1 MIGSVLKRVNPR
13 VVLVLLAAL
22 SVAFV
27 SSVIAGDSKSKE
39 ESLDGYAAAI
49 EIASKNAEVKSE
61 ADLVINMKNEN
72 SPLHALTEKGFRQ
85 FVSGLT
91 FTEHGLGSLNY
102 EPLVNE
108 LDEEGIY
115 QIMKLF
121 GVQFESSLYSYD
133 VLDEGDRLLLEALS
147 GGSAFLNFFDETD
160 DSYERWNWD
169 VCVRGDNGT
178 TSCRP
183 LPFNECF
190 SNCADL

>member
-121 GVQFESSLYSYD
+121 GVQFESSLYSD
-133 VLDEGDRLLLEALS
+133 DHCCPTNVQNSTRACCGLGGLGLGGPELNSSIMGLRSNRLS
-147 GGSAFLNFFDETD
+147 
-160 DSYERWNWD
+160 
-169 VCVRGDNGT
+169 
-178 TSCRP
+178 
-183 LPFNECF
+183 
-190 SNCADL
+190 

>member
-91 FTEHGLGSLNY
+91 FKEQG
-102 EPLVNE
+102 
-108 LDEEGIY
+108 
-115 QIMKLF
+115 
-121 GVQFESSLYSYD
+121 
-133 VLDEGDRLLLEALS
+133 
-147 GGSAFLNFFDETD
+147 
-160 DSYERWNWD
+160 RW
-169 VCVRGDNGT
+169 CVIDMWSR
-178 TSCRP
+178 
-183 LPFNECF
+183 
-190 SNCADL
+190 